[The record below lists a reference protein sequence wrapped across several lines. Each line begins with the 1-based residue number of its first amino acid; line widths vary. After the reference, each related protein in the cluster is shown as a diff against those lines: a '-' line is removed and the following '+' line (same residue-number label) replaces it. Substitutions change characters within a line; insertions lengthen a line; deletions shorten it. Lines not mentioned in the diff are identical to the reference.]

1 MSSVMFNML
10 QGYKFQ
16 VLAMVPQLQAID
28 FSRVTKCDRKTSEV
42 WNSLNNAPKKKKEK
56 IDDD

>member
-1 MSSVMFNML
+1 MFNML

-28 FSRVTKCDRKTSEV
+28 FSRVTKCDRKTAEV
-42 WNSLNNAPKKKKEK
+42 WNKLNNAPKKKKEK

>member
-1 MSSVMFNML
+1 MFNIVCNML

-28 FSRVTKCDRKTSEV
+28 FSRVTKCDRKTAEV
-42 WNSLNNAPKKKKEK
+42 WNKLNNAPKKKKEK